1 MSKFLRLCTCGA
13 AFATL
18 LMGQAGSAAAPAQS
32 PPRAQS
38 NPRRVTPAGGRAV
51 LVVDDEEVV
60 RAAAGA
66 ALRTAGYTVIEAAD
80 GQEAVDLFRVHAGR
94 IAAVLLDMAM
104 PVVAGAEAIP
114 LLRAIRADVPIIA
127 SSGYGELNAAARFA
141 GEGVEG
147 FLQKPY
153 ASERLL
159 EVMAAVLAA
168 D

>member
-1 MSKFLRLCTCGA
+1 M
-13 AFATL
+13 
-18 LMGQAGSAAAPAQS
+18 
-32 PPRAQS
+32 
-38 NPRRVTPAGGRAV
+38 V
-51 LVVDDEEVV
+51 DEE
-60 RAAAGA
+60 
-66 ALRTAGYTVIEAAD
+66 E
-80 GQEAVDLFRVHAGR
+80 AGR

-127 SSGYGELNAAARFA
+127 SSGYGELNAAARLA

-159 EVMAAVLAA
+159 EVMATVLAA